1 MIIWLNGPFGAGK
14 TTVTAAMLRAHP
26 DLVEFDTELL
36 GYALRPALSR
46 VQPVEDFQEW
56 PAWRN
61 LVITALTDI
70 SLAVDRDVV
79 VPQSVLIEGIWDEI
93 TGALSERGVEVAAV
107 TLHVDLDEHLA
118 RIERDMLARPAS
130 DAGRVPAAEWR
141 RGRRRDYDA
150 ALPWLR
156 ERTHMVDTTTASPDD
171 VARLVMRAADDPA
184 AAARV
189 R

>member
-70 SLAVDRDVV
+70 SLAIDRDVV
-79 VPQSVLIEGIWDEI
+79 VPQSVLVEGIWDEI
-93 TGALSERGVEVAAV
+93 AGALSDRAVDVVAV
-107 TLHVDLDEHLA
+107 TLHVDPDEHLA

-130 DAGRVPAAEWR
+130 DAGRLPAAAWR
-141 RGRRRDYDA
+141 RARRRDYDA
-150 ALPWLR
+150 ALPWLH
-156 ERTHMVDTTTASPDD
+156 ERTQVIDTTNASPDET
-171 VARLVMRAADDPA
+171 VRLVGRAVNERAA
-184 AAARV
+184 R
-189 R
+189 